1 MHLAD
6 CLLLLL
12 AGLLALSQ
20 GRQHSEHQGHSHHPH
35 QEAPGTGKG
44 FLSLRISPGNT
55 VFALH
60 FYHLMVSQ
68 TPGSNIFF
76 SPLSI
81 SAAYAML
88 SLGAGSL
95 SRTQILE
102 GLGFNLTEVSAPDT
116 HQGFQNLL
124 HTLHLPDDRLE
135 IHMGNAL
142 FLSPEMPLLPFLN
155 DSERF
160 YESKLLHTNFPAG
173 TAQLINNHVK
183 EETQGKI
190 VDLVSGLSADTTM
203 VLVNY
208 IYFKALW
215 EKPFNPSMTIPQD
228 FYVDEVTTVKVP
240 MMMQG
245 PQHHWYLHDRHFPCT
260 VLRMDYKGDATALFI
275 LPNQGKMDEVEE
287 VLTPEMLTRWRNL
300 LQDRYFYKKIKL
312 YIPKFIISGSYEL
325 DQILPKLGIIDLFS
339 QRADFSGITEQ
350 LNLQVSKSF
359 HKAILEVDEVGTQ
372 ASAATGSFFTF
383 LSRDNQQ
390 ALWFNRP
397 FLVAIFSTSTQSI
410 LFLGKVVN
418 PKKL

>member
-20 GRQHSEHQGHSHHPH
+20 GQLHSEHQGHSHHPH

-44 FLSLRISPGNT
+44 SLSLRISPGNT

-102 GLGFNLTEVSAPDT
+102 GLGFNLTEVSQPDT

-142 FLSPEMPLLPFLN
+142 FLSPEVLPN
-155 DSERF
+155 F
-160 YESKLLHTNFPAG
+160 YTPTSKPAG

-190 VDLVSGLSADTTM
+190 VDLVSGLSPDTTM
-203 VLVNY
+203 VLGR
-208 IYFKALW
+208 
-215 EKPFNPSMTIPQD
+215 PGFNWIS
-228 FYVDEVTTVKVP
+228 VDEVTTVKVP

-260 VLRMDYKGDATALFI
+260 VLRVDYKGDATALFI

-300 LQDRYFYKKIKL
+300 YFYKKIKL

>member
-44 FLSLRISPGNT
+44 SLSLRISPGNT

-102 GLGFNLTEVSAPDT
+102 GLGFNLTEVSQPDT

-142 FLSPEMPLLPFLN
+142 FLSPEVLPN
-155 DSERF
+155 F
-160 YESKLLHTNFPAG
+160 YTPTSKPAG

-190 VDLVSGLSADTTM
+190 VDLVSGLSPDTTM

-260 VLRMDYKGDATALFI
+260 VLRMDYKGDAT
-275 LPNQGKMDEVEE
+275 
-287 VLTPEMLTRWRNL
+287 
-300 LQDRYFYKKIKL
+300 IKL
-312 YIPKFIISGSYEL
+312 YIPKFTISGSYEL

-339 QRADFSGITEQ
+339 QRADFSGITEY
-350 LNLQVSKSF
+350 F

>member
-1 MHLAD
+1 MFFPPRDLSAPNMHLAD

-20 GRQHSEHQGHSHHPH
+20 GQLHSEHQGHSHHPH

-44 FLSLRISPGNT
+44 SLSLRISPGNT

-142 FLSPEMPLLPFLN
+142 FLSPEMPLLP
-155 DSERF
+155 
-160 YESKLLHTNFPAG
+160 
-173 TAQLINNHVK
+173 
-183 EETQGKI
+183 
-190 VDLVSGLSADTTM
+190 
-203 VLVNY
+203 
-208 IYFKALW
+208 
-215 EKPFNPSMTIPQD
+215 
-228 FYVDEVTTVKVP
+228 
-240 MMMQG
+240 
-245 PQHHWYLHDRHFPCT
+245 
-260 VLRMDYKGDATALFI
+260 
-275 LPNQGKMDEVEE
+275 
-287 VLTPEMLTRWRNL
+287 
-300 LQDRYFYKKIKL
+300 
-312 YIPKFIISGSYEL
+312 
-325 DQILPKLGIIDLFS
+325 
-339 QRADFSGITEQ
+339 
-350 LNLQVSKSF
+350 
-359 HKAILEVDEVGTQ
+359 
-372 ASAATGSFFTF
+372 
-383 LSRDNQQ
+383 
-390 ALWFNRP
+390 
-397 FLVAIFSTSTQSI
+397 
-410 LFLGKVVN
+410 
-418 PKKL
+418 

>member
-20 GRQHSEHQGHSHHPH
+20 GQLHSEHQGHSHHPH

-44 FLSLRISPGNT
+44 SLSLRISPGNT

-102 GLGFNLTEVSAPDT
+102 GLGFNLTEVSQPDT

-142 FLSPEMPLLPFLN
+142 FLSPEVLGSTSPN
-155 DSERF
+155 F
-160 YESKLLHTNFPAG
+160 YTPTSKPAG

-190 VDLVSGLSADTTM
+190 VDLVSGLSPDTTM
-203 VLVNY
+203 VL
-208 IYFKALW
+208 
-215 EKPFNPSMTIPQD
+215 
-228 FYVDEVTTVKVP
+228 VDEVTTVKVP

-260 VLRMDYKGDATALFI
+260 VLRVDYKGDATALFI

-300 LQDRYFYKKIKL
+300 YFYKKIKL

>member
-44 FLSLRISPGNT
+44 SLSLRISPGNT

-102 GLGFNLTEVSAPDT
+102 GLGFNLTEVSQPDT

-142 FLSPEMPLLPFLN
+142 FLSPEVLLLP
-155 DSERF
+155 
-160 YESKLLHTNFPAG
+160 
-173 TAQLINNHVK
+173 
-183 EETQGKI
+183 
-190 VDLVSGLSADTTM
+190 
-203 VLVNY
+203 
-208 IYFKALW
+208 
-215 EKPFNPSMTIPQD
+215 
-228 FYVDEVTTVKVP
+228 
-240 MMMQG
+240 
-245 PQHHWYLHDRHFPCT
+245 
-260 VLRMDYKGDATALFI
+260 
-275 LPNQGKMDEVEE
+275 
-287 VLTPEMLTRWRNL
+287 
-300 LQDRYFYKKIKL
+300 
-312 YIPKFIISGSYEL
+312 
-325 DQILPKLGIIDLFS
+325 
-339 QRADFSGITEQ
+339 
-350 LNLQVSKSF
+350 
-359 HKAILEVDEVGTQ
+359 
-372 ASAATGSFFTF
+372 
-383 LSRDNQQ
+383 
-390 ALWFNRP
+390 
-397 FLVAIFSTSTQSI
+397 
-410 LFLGKVVN
+410 
-418 PKKL
+418 

>member
-20 GRQHSEHQGHSHHPH
+20 GQLHSEHQGHSHHPH

-44 FLSLRISPGNT
+44 SLSLRISPGNT

-102 GLGFNLTEVSAPDT
+102 GLGFNLTEVSEPDT

-135 IHMGNAL
+135 IHMGKAL
-142 FLSPEMPLLPFLN
+142 FLSPEVPLLPRFLN

-160 YESKLLHTNFPAG
+160 YG
-173 TAQLINNHVK
+173 LINNHVK

-203 VLVNY
+203 VLGR
-208 IYFKALW
+208 
-215 EKPFNPSMTIPQD
+215 PGFNWIS
-228 FYVDEVTTVKVP
+228 VDEVTTVKVP

-260 VLRMDYKGDATALFI
+260 VLRVDYKGDATALFI

-300 LQDRYFYKKIKL
+300 YFYKKIKL
-312 YIPKFIISGSYEL
+312 YIPKFTISGSYEL